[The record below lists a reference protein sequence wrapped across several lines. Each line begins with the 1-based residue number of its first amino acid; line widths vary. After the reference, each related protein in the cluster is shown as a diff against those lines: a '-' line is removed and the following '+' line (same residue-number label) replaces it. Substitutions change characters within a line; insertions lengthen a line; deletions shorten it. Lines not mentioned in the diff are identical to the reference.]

1 MNFGRLIVGLAAT
14 VTALSVPPVASA
26 LSQPTLLSAGHV
38 KRHPTARWTL
48 PQNVEAWSVEVATRP
63 ETGSDGRFFSE
74 YAVVFDSVRMTD
86 TEWLDSDR
94 LKPGT
99 YYVHVRGYDNTCLVP
114 PYTGECGVV
123 SSNILSFKIVN
134 RAPTVRSLSWSLR
147 GHGRGF
153 GYYVTVSVRMR
164 LCDDAGGTIT
174 SYRDERKH
182 IGGRTFGR
190 SRRSDY
196 GRSRPAGC
204 TVTRWTWRLEDKF
217 FGVGYYSVRVWVR
230 DPDGGKSRAIT
241 RSWFTSD

>member
-1 MNFGRLIVGLAAT
+1 
-14 VTALSVPPVASA
+14 VTALAVAPVAEA
-26 LSQPTLLSAGHV
+26 LNPPTLISAGHV

-48 PQNVEAWSVEVATRP
+48 PANVEAWTVEVATRP
-63 ETGSDGRFFSE
+63 VIGSDGRFFSE
-74 YAVVFDSVRMTD
+74 NLVTSDSVRTTD

-123 SSNILSFKIVN
+123 WSNTLSFSVIN
-134 RAPTVRSLSWSLR
+134 RAPTLRALGWSLR

-164 LCDDAGGTIT
+164 ICDDVGGTIT
-174 SYRDERKH
+174 AYRTERSH
-182 IGGRTFGR
+182 LGGRTGGR
-190 SRRSDY
+190 SSGSDY
-196 GRSRPAGC
+196 GRSRRAGC

-217 FGVGYYSVRVWVR
+217 FGIGYYTVRVWVR
-230 DPDGGKSRAIT
+230 DEDRAKSRVIT
-241 RSWFTSD
+241 RSWYTAD